1 MKKTLLLLLV
11 SPFMG
16 VGTIS
21 AQSQAK
27 YGVIHY
33 DSLLVATCIL
43 AVLRLPQSRFL
54 IPAVPPIEVGEGT

>member
-11 SPFMG
+11 SLFIG

-33 DSLLVATCIL
+33 DSLLVEM
-43 AVLRLPQSRFL
+43 
-54 IPAVPPIEVGEGT
+54 PAYAKAKAELSLTNNNKL